1 MKRLLINEY
10 LRNVVKEYK
19 KALTKKFTAKPTM
32 KLEDLKAQLDPVEFA
47 EERDYI
53 QKIIDYYQEIILLV
67 PEEFDKYQTEYFD
80 KADVSKT
87 VIKKVK
93 DKKTKKTKKE
103 EKKLHELIV
112 ECMRYEDIRTKIYP
126 LFFPKLNLHTCP
138 YCNAQYL
145 DVVERK
151 AGERGNFQLDHAY
164 PKSKYPWLSTT
175 FFNLVPSC
183 GSCNLAKHADAPVY
197 NFYTND
203 YSKLYPFHFRL
214 ETASLLRY
222 LLTQDE
228 KKLKIKL
235 DTTEK
240 GLENFEQA
248 FSIENLYSAYN
259 DVVEEIVW
267 KSKIYNESFKA
278 NLEES
283 LGKLFPYC
291 GDFTRFIIG
300 NYTDPR
306 DILKRPLA
314 LLMGDIA
321 RQLKLI

>member
-1 MKRLLINEY
+1 MKRLLIDDR
-10 LRNVVKEYK
+10 LRDLAKEYK
-19 KALTKKFTAKPTM
+19 KEMAINFKVKPT
-32 KLEDLKAQLDPVEFA
+32 KRLADLINQLDPVDYA
-47 EERDYI
+47 KERDYI
-53 QKIIDYYQEIILLV
+53 QHIIKNYESIILLE
-67 PEEFDKYQTEYFD
+67 PDKFDEFHEKFFKE
-80 KADVSKT
+80 ADVSKP

-93 DKKTKKTKKE
+93 DRKTKKTKNE
-103 EKKLHELIV
+103 EKKLHERIV
-112 ECMRYEDIRTKIYP
+112 ECMRYKDVRTDIYP
-126 LFFPKLNLHTCP
+126 LLFPKLNLHTCP

-164 PKSKYPWLSTT
+164 PKSKYPWLCTT
-175 FFNLVPSC
+175 FFNMVPSC
-183 GSCNLAKHADAPVY
+183 CSCNLAKHADAPVY

-214 ETASLLRY
+214 ETKSLLRY

-228 KKLKIKL
+228 KKLEIKL
-235 DTTEK
+235 NTTEA
-240 GLENFEQA
+240 GLDNYEQA
-248 FSIENLYSAYN
+248 FSIESLYSAYN
-259 DVVEEIVW
+259 DVVEEIIW
-267 KSKIYNESFKA
+267 KAKIYNESFKA

-283 LGKLFPYC
+283 LGRLFPYC
-291 GDFTRFIIG
+291 GDFTRFVVG
-300 NYTDPR
+300 NYTDPK